1 MTRLRVAVV
10 GAGPMGRLHA
20 RTVRR
25 SAERDGDCE
34 LVCIVDRHLAR
45 AAALAET
52 FGGRSV
58 DTLADLRDVD
68 AAVVAVPTAGH
79 VETGLALVE
88 SGLDVLME
96 KPLALDARSGERLV
110 TRAEAMNRILQ
121 VGHVEWYNPVW
132 RDALARAGRPRR
144 VRVER
149 LQPPSERGLDVDV
162 IQDLMLHDLDW
173 VTRALGDELETFS
186 ARGIAGRGGDLDEAD
201 VELRLRSGC
210 VASLRASRVHAV
222 RERWLAIEGC
232 EASVRVDL
240 LAAIAPGRE
249 PTGLD
254 PLGRQWRDFVSA
266 VAMRKPPVNDGRIGL
281 AALRLVERIRG
292 RIGAAGA
299 EGEGGDDSPLGG

>member
-1 MTRLRVAVV
+1 
-10 GAGPMGRLHA
+10 MGRLHA

-25 SAERDGDCE
+25 SASRDGDCE

-45 AAALAET
+45 AAALADA
-52 FGGRSV
+52 FGGAPM

-68 AAVVAVPTAGH
+68 AAIVAVPTAGH
-79 VETGLALVE
+79 VETGLALLE
-88 SGLDVLME
+88 AGLDLLIE

-110 TRAEAMNRILQ
+110 TRAEAMERILQ
-121 VGHVEWYNPVW
+121 VGHVEWYNPAW
-132 RDALARAGRPRR
+132 REALRRAGRPRR

-173 VTRALGDELETFS
+173 VMRALGDDLEAFS
-186 ARGIAGRGGDLDEAD
+186 ARGFAGPGGALDEAE

-210 VASLRASRVHAV
+210 VATLRASRVHAV
-222 RERWLAIEGC
+222 RERWLAIEGS

-240 LAAIAPGRE
+240 LAPIAPGGDSAE
-249 PTGLD
+249 LD
-254 PLGRQWRDFVSA
+254 PLGRQWRDFVAA
-266 VAMRKPPVNDGRIGL
+266 VVTRKPPVNDARVGL
-281 AALRLVERIRG
+281 TALRLVERVRA

-299 EGEGGDDSPLGG
+299 EGEGGDDSPFRG